1 MVYTFDVTSP
11 PYDWYL
17 QIDYEKVFQNL
28 GKTRDTDLFMF
39 TSVSFHYWPRHCQ
52 PLLPN
57 IIAFQRLLMDA
68 SAALLIEKL
77 RELPNFSEKIIYQV
91 MSFFQKY
98 ISRGK
103 AHEELVE
110 TRMR

>member
-1 MVYTFDVTSP
+1 
-11 PYDWYL
+11 
-17 QIDYEKVFQNL
+17 
-28 GKTRDTDLFMF
+28 MF
-39 TSVSFHYWPRHCQ
+39 TSVSFPYWPRHCQ
-52 PLLPN
+52 PLLQN

-77 RELPNFSEKIIYQV
+77 RELPNVSEKIIYQV